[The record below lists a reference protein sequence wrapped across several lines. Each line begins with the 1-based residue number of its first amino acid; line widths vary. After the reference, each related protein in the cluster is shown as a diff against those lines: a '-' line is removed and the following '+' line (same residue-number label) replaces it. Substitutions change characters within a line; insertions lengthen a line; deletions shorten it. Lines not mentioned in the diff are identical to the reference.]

1 MRRNVS
7 RLRSGRRAWCAAAA
21 SVAIGLVLSG
31 CGDPEPPR
39 SDLLNRSPGQ
49 VYLYGSDGNML
60 NAIGEIIQENHPD
73 AIVGMKGTMPLAR
86 LSQSFRARLR
96 QIDPGLV
103 DDTYAGETYDAVVIS
118 ALAAQIAGSTEPRA
132 IAAQINGV
140 TVGGEPCDTPAQC
153 RALIRAGKDI
163 RYRGITL
170 QLGGFTEVGEPS
182 ASTYGVLR
190 FGPGNQLAESLTQY
204 VPAGNPA
211 EAADST
217 PPAGSGAT
225 TTNEPLKL
233 GALLPRTGGLANGG
247 RPMFAALQLA
257 VNDINE
263 AGGILGRPVEWID
276 GDDGTHPDIAKE
288 TARRL
293 IDEGAQVLI
302 GAGASGV
309 SLAVFPIIREAG
321 VVLFSPS
328 NTAARLTSEEDDGLY
343 FRTAPPDGL
352 QAVALADI
360 IVRDGASKVSIIYRD
375 DAYGVGLAESTKEN
389 LVAAG
394 LRADDVILMPYS
406 ADGAEAVLAGDSS
419 ALDFAPYGQ
428 QVREADPDGVL
439 IIGFNETAYIVDAL
453 IGAGVT
459 FIAN

>member
-21 SVAIGLVLSG
+21 SIAIGLVLSG

-49 VYLYGSDGNML
+49 VYLYGSDGNMM
-60 NAIGEIIQENHPD
+60 NAIGEMIQQNHPD
-73 AIVGMKGTMPLAR
+73 AITGMKGTMPLTR
-86 LSQSFRARLR
+86 LSQSFRSRLR

-103 DDTYAGETYDAVVIS
+103 DDTYAGEAYDAVVIS
-118 ALAAQIAGSTEPRA
+118 ALAAQIAGSTDPRA

-140 TVGGEPCDTPAQC
+140 TVNGEPCDTPAQC
-153 RALIRAGKDI
+153 LALVKSGRDI

-170 QLGGFTEVGEPS
+170 QLGGFTDAGEPS

-190 FGPGNQLAESLTQY
+190 FGPGNQIAESLTQF
-204 VPAGNPA
+204 VPAGNPSTA
-211 EAADST
+211 TETAA
-217 PPAGSGAT
+217 PAGTGAT
-225 TTNEPLKL
+225 TTNEPLKF
-233 GALLPRTGGLANGG
+233 GALLPRTGGLATGG
-247 RPMFAALQLA
+247 RPMFAGLQLA

-263 AGGILGRPVEWID
+263 AGGILGRPVEWLD
-276 GDDGTHPDIAKE
+276 GDTATNPDVAKA
-288 TARRL
+288 TAARL
-293 IDEGAQVLI
+293 IEEGAQVLI

-309 SLAVFPIIREAG
+309 SLAVLPVIREAG

-328 NTAARLTSEEDDGLY
+328 NTAARLSTEEDDGLY

-352 QAVALADI
+352 QAAALADI
-360 IVRDGASKVSIIYRD
+360 IVRDGTSKLSIIYRD

-394 LRADDVILMPYS
+394 LRADDIILMPYS
-406 ADGAEAVLAGDSS
+406 AENAEAVLAGETG
-419 ALDFAPYGQ
+419 ALDFTPFGQ

-439 IIGFNETAYIVDAL
+439 IIAFDETALIVDAL
-453 IGAGVT
+453 IKAGIT
-459 FIAN
+459 SITN

>member
-7 RLRSGRRAWCAAAA
+7 RVCSGRRAWRAAAA

-31 CGDPEPPR
+31 CGDAEPP
-39 SDLLNRSPGQ
+39 SSNVLNRSPGQ
-49 VYLYGSDGNML
+49 VYLYGADGNML
-60 NAIGEIIQENHPD
+60 NAIGETIQQDHPD
-73 AIVGMKGTMPLAR
+73 GIAGMKGTMPLTR
-86 LSQSFRARLR
+86 LTQSFRARLR
-96 QIDPGLV
+96 QIDPSLV
-103 DDTYAGETYDAVVIS
+103 DDLYAGETYDAVVIT
-118 ALAAQIAGSTEPRA
+118 ALAAQIAGSTDPRD

-153 RALIRAGKDI
+153 LALVRAGRDI

-190 FGPGNQLAESLTQY
+190 FGPGNQIADSLTQF
-204 VPAGNPA
+204 VPAGNPGTA
-211 EAADST
+211 SETA
-217 PPAGSGAT
+217 PPSGSGAT
-225 TTNEPLKL
+225 TADEPLRL
-233 GALLPRTGGLANGG
+233 GALLPRTGALANGG
-247 RPMFAALQLA
+247 RPMFAGLQLA

-263 AGGILGRPVEWID
+263 AGGVLGHPVEWID
-276 GDDGTHPDIAKE
+276 GDDGTNPEIAKA
-288 TARRL
+288 TAERL
-293 IDEGAQVLI
+293 IEEGAQVLI

-309 SLAVFPIIREAG
+309 SLAVLPVIREAG

-328 NTAARLTSEEDDGLY
+328 NTAARLTTEEDDGLY

-352 QAVALADI
+352 QAAALADI
-360 IVRDGASKVSIIYRD
+360 IVRDGTSKLAIIYRD

-394 LRADDVILMPYS
+394 LRADDVMLISYS
-406 ADGAEAVLAGDSS
+406 AEAAEAALAGDTG
-419 ALDFAPYGQ
+419 ALDFSPFGQ

-439 IIGFNETAYIVDAL
+439 IIAFDETALIVDAL
-453 IGAGVT
+453 IDAGVT
-459 FIAN
+459 SITN